1 MFLRKNWLPI
11 SVFIVA
17 IAGVCVYMLATQPE
31 KPPIKIYKTVKPTEK
46 PTAEVPSET
55 DKGGHYHADGTWH
68 ADEHKALGQPVSQ
81 ESQPHR
87 QESPSVIAQG
97 KTTYDPNSETHP
109 SEVERIARYQQRVE
123 QYRKDLELW
132 RQKHSQAY
140 LEWMQASEIDRKS
153 PEEWEMERA
162 YVQSLSDVEKQEY
175 VAKMQAKFE
184 RSIDAWERLRTLM
197 KEEPVF
203 PNASQAK

>member
-1 MFLRKNWLPI
+1 MLRILFSNRLFIGVFVFFVLTVVGSFLYMQHVERQTTRDLTHTEEHTKQQNEKQKQQ
-11 SVFIVA
+11 A
-17 IAGVCVYMLATQPE
+17 IPLLVEQGT
-31 KPPIKIYKTVKPTEK
+31 PT
-46 PTAEVPSET
+46 PNT
-55 DKGGHYHADGTWH
+55 
-68 ADEHKALGQPVSQ
+68 
-81 ESQPHR
+81 
-87 QESPSVIAQG
+87 IAKKQFG
-97 KTTYDPNSETHP
+97 
-109 SEVERIARYQQRVE
+109 EVERIARYQQRVE